1 MEENNIIKKTIT
13 ENITNQ
19 NTVFIFPTQNAA
31 DLWADYITSNGP
43 VKAVAMERFIAW
55 DNFKGTSIRSQNQN
69 KKSVPSTMRKIF
81 ADRLISEN
89 AENPFFKNLITP
101 EYAASASGFT
111 SWIASLLP
119 GLAVWKKQFELKNLT
134 PDEEDADLLELY
146 KRYSAFLDS
155 HSLFDPAWETPPFK
169 KDGNTYILFFPE
181 ILSDW
186 FEYKTILET
195 TPDIKIIHLD
205 KKEYIEAPVKMFSN
219 SRIELTYAAL
229 QIRKLHEEQ
238 NIPWTDIALSIPDME
253 NYGPYIDRELTLC
266 EIPHVM
272 RMAAP
277 LTANPTGAF
286 FNLAQ
291 ECVTSNFSYES
302 VKNLL
307 LNQQLPWIEN
317 LPINR
322 FISYGQNNH
331 CLCSYEYK
339 NEKIDIWKKSL
350 AKNYDMEVET
360 FYNDFSSLLKKMVNS
375 SSFSQIRDNYFAFRN
390 SFFDMD
396 LCPEK
401 CDRIIS
407 RCISELGALIDL
419 ETEFSECNLKNPYS
433 FFVSCLSEANYL
445 EQSKT
450 NGVTVLPYKTAA
462 ASPFSY
468 HVIIDSSQK
477 SLSVIYKELSFLRDD
492 KRKQLFGTDYEDNN
506 ASQEFIQL
514 YCMNSLKGLP
524 IFTCSAK
531 TFTDYAQSS
540 SYLIPENLTKCTDE
554 NILNA
559 GDTYN
564 AEKNW
569 LLNNAAVP
577 EKFSSIQK
585 NGADFWINCQSKKDQ
600 TIPQET
606 VRLIENTINEKRMSG
621 GKINISATVLNQFFQ
636 CPRKWLFNS
645 IAKLREETTE
655 AELMRS
661 TELGDLYHKV
671 FELYCN
677 FLKSKDMAI
686 IVEDEKLPEENKKI
700 LKQAVTTAIKEAQKS
715 FLTTELL
722 STTEKALSDLMN
734 TSITGFSRTF
744 NGCKI
749 IATEKNYSYTDE
761 KTGILFEGRI
771 DCLLLDPDAEEYIL
785 VDFKSRSIPKNIY
798 LTEDDSNL
806 LPLEE
811 QELPDFQMPFY
822 IYLLRN
828 QTPAVKIENCCFFNV
843 TKAEAVPVT
852 GISIYNRIYKKTKIS
867 PEDFEPVINKMIECS
882 EYYAQHIADRN
893 FSVNDNAQDFSTCS
907 SCYYKAICRRTF
919 TVSRK
924 N

>member
-1 MEENNIIKKTIT
+1 MEQNNIIKKTIE
-13 ENITNQ
+13 ENITEL

-31 DLWADYITSNGP
+31 DLWADYITSKGP

-81 ADRLISEN
+81 ADKLISEN
-89 AENPFFKNLITP
+89 AEKPFLKNLITP
-101 EYAASASGFT
+101 EYADSAAGFT
-111 SWIASLLP
+111 NWIASLLP
-119 GLAVWKKQFELKNLT
+119 GLAVWKKQFDLKKLT
-134 PDEEDADLLELY
+134 PDEEDEDLLELY
-146 KRYSAFLDS
+146 KKYSSFLES
-155 HSLFDPAWETPPFK
+155 HSLFDPAWETPPFR

-195 TPDIKIIHLD
+195 TPEIKIIHLN
-205 KKEYIEAPVKMFSN
+205 KNEYLEAPVKMFSN

-229 QIRKLHEEQ
+229 QIRKLHDEQ
-238 NIPWTDIALSIPDME
+238 KIPWTNIALSIPDME
-253 NYGPYIDRELTLC
+253 NYGPYIDRELSLY
-266 EIPHVM
+266 EIPHIM

-277 LTANPTGAF
+277 LTSNPTGAF
-286 FNLAQ
+286 FTLAQ
-291 ECVTSNFSYES
+291 ECVTANFSYES

-307 LNQQLPWIEN
+307 LNKQLPWIEK

-339 NEKIDIWKKSL
+339 NERIDIWKKSL
-350 AKNYDMEVET
+350 SKNYDMEIET
-360 FYNDFSSLLKKMVNS
+360 FYNDFSNLLKKIVNS
-375 SSFSQIRDNYFAFRN
+375 TSFSQIRDNYFAFRN
-390 SFFDMD
+390 VFFDMN

-401 CDRIIS
+401 SDRIIS
-407 RCISELGALIDL
+407 RCISELGVLIDL
-419 ETEFSECNLKNPYS
+419 ETEFSECNVKNPYG
-433 FFVSCLSEANYL
+433 FFINCLKETNYL
-445 EQSKT
+445 EQTKT

-462 ASPFSY
+462 ASPFDY
-468 HVIIDSSQK
+468 HIIIDSSQK

-492 KRKQLFGTDYEDNN
+492 KRKILFGIDYEDSN

-514 YCMNSLKGLP
+514 YCMNSLKNLP
-524 IFTCSAK
+524 LFTCSSK
-531 TFTDYAQSS
+531 TFTGYAQSS
-540 SYLIPENLTKCTDE
+540 SYLIPENMTKCTDE
-554 NILNA
+554 SILNE
-559 GDTYN
+559 GDIYN
-564 AEKNW
+564 DEKKW
-569 LLNNAAVP
+569 LLKNTETP
-577 EKFSSIQK
+577 YKITEIQK
-585 NGADFWINCQSKKDQ
+585 EGADFWMYCQTKKDPS
-600 TIPQET
+600 IPET
-606 VRLIENTINEKRMSG
+606 TAKLIEDAIQARRITD

-645 IAKLREETTE
+645 ISKLREETTE
-655 AELMRS
+655 AELMRN

-677 FLKSKDMAI
+677 SLKSKDMFI
-686 IVEDEKLPEENKKI
+686 TVNNDGLPEENKMI
-700 LKQAVTTAIKEAQKS
+700 LDDAISTAIEEAKKS

-722 STTEKALSDLMN
+722 STTEKALSKLMH
-734 TSITGFSRTF
+734 SSVTGFSQTF
-744 NGCKI
+744 NGCRI

-761 KTGILFEGRI
+761 EKNILFEGRI
-771 DCLLLDPDAEEYIL
+771 DCLLLDPEAEEYIL
-785 VDFKSRSIPKNIY
+785 VDFKSRNIPKNIY
-798 LTEDDSNL
+798 LPEEESAL

-811 QELPDFQMPFY
+811 QELPDFQMPLY

-828 QTPAVKIENCCFFNV
+828 QKPAVKVENCCFFNV

-852 GISIYNRIYKKTKIS
+852 GISIYNRIPKNKKIS
-867 PEDFEPVINKMIECS
+867 PENFESVIHKMTECS
-882 EYYAQHIADRN
+882 ELYARHITDRD

-907 SCYYKAICRRTF
+907 GCFYKAVCRRTF